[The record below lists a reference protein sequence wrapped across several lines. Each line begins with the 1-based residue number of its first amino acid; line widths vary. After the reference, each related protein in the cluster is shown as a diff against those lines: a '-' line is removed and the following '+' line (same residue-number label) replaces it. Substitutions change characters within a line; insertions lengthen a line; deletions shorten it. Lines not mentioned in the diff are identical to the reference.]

1 MSNVVYYLK
10 KIYNKNQE
18 LIPIRIF
25 LNTRNS
31 DIMMYY
37 KNVINNGDTINDIS
51 NNLLNNYIKA
61 KKTKNALTRFIY
73 LYKIKKAKQS
83 VKYDL
88 FFNTLDIIKP
98 YQKIELFLNDTIYY
112 FRLSDIINIWVGCLT
127 KCENMFCTPIK
138 IKNPYTN
145 IEFNNCSLH
154 NIYQS
159 LLCSKFQIP
168 IWITLFFQSDFDLT
182 KFSYDNYP
190 ALKELA
196 IEDFMKNGS
205 IFEKYENIS
214 NMMHEYRVYLN
225 YTVLQPP
232 ITFVE
237 KRKIVK
243 YLTPYL
249 KNYLFGEYSCH
260 PLKRKRCKNKAKRG
274 LKTYFNNNNDIQ
286 TYRQLPLGLLSPRLN
301 EWSGEARLSRRI
313 TQILNQ
319 SSSENMPP
327 PPPPPIIE
335 TSTVQLNATEINS
348 EPTETIEAPRTEAPS
363 PPLLELQQNRA
374 VPRIGNHRNGSLF
387 NLNLNRANTTT
398 DPFTPSFTLNRTP
411 RRNESNSTRTN
422 TNNFNMRMFNR

>member
-286 TYRQLPLGLLSPRLN
+286 TYRQLPLGLLSPSLN

-348 EPTETIEAPRTEAPS
+348 EPTETIEAPS

-387 NLNLNRANTTT
+387 NLNLNRTNTTT